1 MKESQG
7 GADYIRLN
15 NENPA
20 RRKPSDLSDEIRVAV
35 VQTNPKGQPALPV
48 HSQKQSFGGSTRNGD
63 KVDREEVRI
72 QQILFRQLFQ
82 CESVKHRLSLCKYL
96 L

>member
-1 MKESQG
+1 MKEIPE
-7 GADYIRLN
+7 GADYIRLQ

-20 RRKPSDLSDEIRVAV
+20 RRKPSELSDEIRVAV
-35 VQTNPKGQPALPV
+35 VQTNQPALPV

-72 QQILFRQLFQ
+72 Q
-82 CESVKHRLSLCKYL
+82 
-96 L
+96 